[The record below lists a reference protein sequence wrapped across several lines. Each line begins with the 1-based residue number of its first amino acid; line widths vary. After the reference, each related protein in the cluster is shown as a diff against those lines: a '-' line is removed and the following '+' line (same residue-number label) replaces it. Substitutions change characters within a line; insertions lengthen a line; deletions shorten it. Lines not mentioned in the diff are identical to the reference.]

1 MKKAGLVRSA
11 SKAKL
16 VAMLVRGGSGGIYK
30 GVQRQSGTLVH
41 FLTTSLVCW
50 YIYQHCNITEV
61 HTMISFEEAEIRS
74 KIIKAMAHP
83 ARLMM
88 IDEMK
93 AGERSFS
100 HLFDLFELDK
110 STVSKHLL
118 VLKEA
123 GIVSSRK
130 SGADMIY
137 KLEVPC
143 VTDFFSCVT
152 AVIENNVRRQ
162 QVCICKA
169 G

>member
-1 MKKAGLVRSA
+1 
-11 SKAKL
+11 
-16 VAMLVRGGSGGIYK
+16 
-30 GVQRQSGTLVH
+30 
-41 FLTTSLVCW
+41 
-50 YIYQHCNITEV
+50 
-61 HTMISFEEAEIRS
+61 MISFEEAEIRS

-83 ARLMM
+83 VRLML
-88 IDEMK
+88 IDELK

-100 HLFDLFELDK
+100 SLFDLFELDK

-130 SGADMIY
+130 YGADMVY
-137 KLEVPC
+137 SLEVPC
-143 VTDFFSCVT
+143 VTDFFGCVT

-162 QVCICKA
+162 QICICKA

>member
-1 MKKAGLVRSA
+1 
-11 SKAKL
+11 
-16 VAMLVRGGSGGIYK
+16 
-30 GVQRQSGTLVH
+30 
-41 FLTTSLVCW
+41 
-50 YIYQHCNITEV
+50 
-61 HTMISFEEAEIRS
+61 MISFEEAEIRS

-83 ARLMM
+83 VRLMI
-88 IDEMK
+88 IDELR
-93 AGERSFS
+93 AGERPFS
-100 HLFDLFELDK
+100 QLFHLFELDK

-137 KLEVPC
+137 NLEVPC

-162 QVCICKA
+162 QVCICK
-169 G
+169 